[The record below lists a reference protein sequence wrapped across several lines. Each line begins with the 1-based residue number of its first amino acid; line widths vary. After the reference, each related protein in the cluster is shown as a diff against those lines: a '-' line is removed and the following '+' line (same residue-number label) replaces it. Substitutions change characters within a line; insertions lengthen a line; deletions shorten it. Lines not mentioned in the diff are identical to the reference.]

1 VARCAELA
9 RLGIEHAVMIKSGA
23 WTPEA
28 ISVLAA
34 ALPEL
39 HDLGPASGTRSYR
52 TGRDPRQ
59 CRPPTGYRSQRGGES
74 VPMNVAGS
82 NDARHHDVVVPHGD
96 IGPWSPVS
104 E

>member
-1 VARCAELA
+1 MSMRQNDRESSRSFVARCAELA

-39 HDLGPASGTRSYR
+39 HDLGPASGTRS
-52 TGRDPRQ
+52 
-59 CRPPTGYRSQRGGES
+59 
-74 VPMNVAGS
+74 
-82 NDARHHDVVVPHGD
+82 
-96 IGPWSPVS
+96 
-104 E
+104 